1 MVATAY
7 VLISTR
13 TGSEKQVYRGLEKL
27 DGVYQV
33 DAVFGPYDIIAI
45 IQASDYDKI
54 GEMVMDK
61 IIPTEGIID
70 TITCNVI
77 HIES

>member
-7 VLISTR
+7 VLISVKV
-13 TGSEKQVYRGLEKL
+13 GSEKQVYRELEKM
-27 DGVYQV
+27 DGIYQV

-45 IQASDYDKI
+45 IQSSDYDSIGKI
-54 GEMVMDK
+54 VIDK
-61 IIPTEGIID
+61 IMSIEGISD

>member
-1 MVATAY
+1 MVAAAY
-7 VLISTR
+7 VLISTQ
-13 TGSEKQVYRGLEKL
+13 TGSEKQVYRELEKL
-27 DGVYQV
+27 EGIYQV

-54 GEMVMDK
+54 GEIVMDK
-61 IIPTEGIID
+61 IIPTEGIKD

>member
-7 VLISTR
+7 VLISVKV
-13 TGSEKQVYRGLEKL
+13 GLEKQVYRELEKMESI
-27 DGVYQV
+27 YQV

-45 IQASDYDKI
+45 IQSSDYDNI
-54 GEMVMDK
+54 GEIVIDK
-61 IIPTEGIID
+61 IMQIEGISD
-70 TITCNVI
+70 TITCNVF

>member
-7 VLISTR
+7 VLISVTK
-13 TGSEKQVYRGLEKL
+13 GLEKQVYRELEKL
-27 DGVYQV
+27 DSVYQV
-33 DAVFGPYDIIAI
+33 DAVFGPYDLIAI
-45 IQASDYDKI
+45 IQSSDYDKI
-54 GEMVMDK
+54 GEIVIEK
-61 IIPTEGIID
+61 ILKIEGIDD

>member
-7 VLISTR
+7 VLISVKV
-13 TGSEKQVYRGLEKL
+13 GFEKKVYKELEKL
-27 DGVYQV
+27 EYVYQA

-45 IQASDYDKI
+45 IQASDYNKIGAIVIDKI
-54 GEMVMDK
+54 ME
-61 IIPTEGIID
+61 IEGIKD

>member
-7 VLISTR
+7 VLISVY
-13 TGSEKQVYRGLEKL
+13 TGSEKQVYRELEKL

-33 DAVFGPYDIIAI
+33 DAVFGPYDLIAI
-45 IQASDYDKI
+45 IQGSDYDKI
-54 GEMVMDK
+54 GEIVIDRIIK
-61 IIPTEGIID
+61 IEGIKD

>member
-7 VLISTR
+7 ILISVKK
-13 TGSEKQVYRGLEKL
+13 GLEKQVYRELEKL
-27 DGVYQV
+27 ENVYQV
-33 DAVFGPYDIIAI
+33 DAVFGPYDLIAI
-45 IQASDYDKI
+45 IQGSDYDKI
-54 GEMVMDK
+54 GEIIIEK
-61 IIPTEGIID
+61 ILKIEGIDD